1 MIPAM
6 ETGAYWSSRTISE
19 AQERAIEWSPPIP
32 TGRDA
37 AIYRAIAE
45 KGARSASPRLWHK
58 PPGPKIVIE
67 A

>member
-1 MIPAM
+1 VVTTDPD
-6 ETGAYWSSRTISE
+6 G
-19 AQERAIEWSPPIP
+19 PH
-32 TGRDA
+32 A